1 MYIARLKDE
10 NGKRHEIQEPVIME
24 LWSRLAERGYW
35 KQPDDPICDMDT
47 EKEWLQAILDGI
59 NPETV
64 EEIIIFGQEPGEV
77 KRKLAV
83 LSDVEMAYRCAE
95 LMEKRKQEKEKKS

>member
-35 KQPDDPICDMDT
+35 KQPDNPICDMDT

-64 EEIIIFGQEPGEV
+64 EEIIIFGQEKGKV
-77 KRKLAV
+77 KVKLAA
-83 LSDVEMAYRCAE
+83 LSDAEMAYRYDE